1 MGVGMAS
8 LGSLVYDNLFAGNVA
23 DIVTDAGVLASGQN
37 VVRGAVLGKVT
48 ATGKLVLVD
57 STKTDGSQTIYAI
70 AADAVDATAADQPI
84 PLYFTGE
91 FNRAALTFGGTDTY
105 AKHID
110 AAKAIG
116 IFFKSNVT
124 VGGTY

>member
-1 MGVGMAS
+1 MTVGMGD
-8 LGSLVYDNLFAGNVA
+8 LGSLAYDNLFAGNVA
-23 DIVTDAGVLASGQN
+23 KVVTGVGTLASGQN
-37 VVRGAVLGKVT
+37 VARCAVLGKVT
-48 ATGKLVLVD
+48 ATSKLVLAD

-70 AADAVDATAADQPI
+70 AADPVDATAADQPI
-84 PLYFTGE
+84 TLYFTGE
-91 FNRAALTFGGTDTY
+91 FNQAALTFGGTDTY
-105 AKHID
+105 EKQID